1 MASTQQTK
9 TTQTAN
15 QTKNTA
21 SANDGVQSIADALAA
36 LPKETEQTMKEF
48 LDQQLANAKNVNDDL
63 VEQFGSA
70 IDNSEFAASMNEV
83 KEAFRKD
90 AGQRAQ
96 AEENAKQQEYLT
108 SIQNDLE
115 RILENQGEALR
126 ADVTRDDAVNDTSLN
141 EVEHKDDEKVDEETD
156 VVKEDIKPTEVKVDV
171 QLPEMSKDDSDDE
184 GESKEPSKSETLLG
198 NIESGQ
204 EEQNSLLNDIRDKLS
219 DVDSNS
225 AESDESET
233 KEPSKSETLLEN
245 IESAQNE
252 QNALTFPAMRKTCL
266 KTSLLPKMSR
276 ILC

>member
-90 AGQRAQ
+90 ASQRA
-96 AEENAKQQEYLT
+96 
-108 SIQNDLE
+108 
-115 RILENQGEALR
+115 
-126 ADVTRDDAVNDTSLN
+126 
-141 EVEHKDDEKVDEETD
+141 
-156 VVKEDIKPTEVKVDV
+156 
-171 QLPEMSKDDSDDE
+171 
-184 GESKEPSKSETLLG
+184 
-198 NIESGQ
+198 
-204 EEQNSLLNDIRDKLS
+204 
-219 DVDSNS
+219 
-225 AESDESET
+225 
-233 KEPSKSETLLEN
+233 
-245 IESAQNE
+245 
-252 QNALTFPAMRKTCL
+252 
-266 KTSLLPKMSR
+266 
-276 ILC
+276 